1 VITHLDELEY
11 VRRERGHLVAE
22 WGSLTGWETQIC
34 GAHRIRIDPGRWSTP
49 AHVEGSEEELFYV
62 LAGSGISWQDG
73 HCYDVGPGDCLFHAP
88 GREAHTLRAGD
99 EGLDVLV
106 FGHRHLVASA
116 HLPRSGVSWLGP
128 SWTRGGAA
136 EDHPWALEAAAGA
149 PELGEP
155 EPRPASIVH
164 LDAAEPGG
172 YDRRVERKAL
182 GRTAGARRSGLNWVR
197 LGPGEEGPP
206 PHCHSAE
213 EEVFVLLDGGGALEL
228 LPSPARA
235 ATGATPEEHEL
246 RAGHVVVRAAG
257 TGIAHLLRAG
267 EQGLTYLVYGTKE
280 PNDIC
285 YYPRS
290 NKVALRG
297 IGLIGRIEPLDYF
310 DGEPR

>member
-11 VRRERGHLVAE
+11 VRNERGHLAAE
-22 WGSLTGWETQIC
+22 WGSLTGRETQTC
-34 GAHRIRIDPGRWSTP
+34 GARRVRIDAGRWSTP

-62 LAGSGISWQDG
+62 LGGSGISWQDG
-73 HCYDVGPGDCLFHAP
+73 HVYEIGPGDCLFHAP
-88 GREAHTLRAGD
+88 GREAHTLRGGD

-128 SWTRGGAA
+128 SWTRSGAA
-136 EDHPWALEAAAGA
+136 DAHPWALEAQAGP
-149 PELGEP
+149 PEVGEP
-155 EPRPASIVH
+155 EPRPANIVH
-164 LDAAEPGG
+164 LDAVEGAYGG
-172 YDRRVERKAL
+172 RAKAL

-197 LGPGEEGPP
+197 LDAGEEGAP
-206 PHCHSAE
+206 PHCHSVE
-213 EEVFVLLDGGGALEL
+213 EEVFVVLDGSGVLEL

-235 ATGATPEEHEL
+235 AAGAVREEHEL
-246 RAGHVVVRAAG
+246 RVGQVVVRPAG
-257 TGIAHLLRAG
+257 TGIAHLLRAR
-267 EQGLTYLVYGTKE
+267 EQGLTYLLYGTKE
-280 PNDIC
+280 PTDIC

-297 IGLIGRIEPLDYF
+297 VGLIGRIEPLDYF